1 MLAAC
6 ASPARAGLDAQRFAQ
21 HRRHIA
27 QLIAQGLHLGT
38 GQAHGGVLV
47 MRRVAR
53 VAEAIARAADGEA
66 LFSSERMWADQQ
78 HFVMLIVAAVATP
91 LHRLELRE
99 FLFPVPQDVRLDAA
113 QVADFTDGEVT
124 LGGNG
129 R

>member
-6 ASPARAGLDAQRFAQ
+6 ASPACAPGLMPNASPSIAD
-21 HRRHIA
+21 IA

-66 LFSSERMWADQQ
+66 LFVQQRADAADQQ

-91 LHRLELRE
+91 LHRR
-99 FLFPVPQDVRLDAA
+99 AA
-113 QVADFTDGEVT
+113 
-124 LGGNG
+124 
-129 R
+129 